1 MSMET
6 QEGHTMHITVGL
18 GRTLFWTFLLLALTP
33 LSVVSYISYENA
45 TESLRHETTKSLRA
59 AMEYKLDLIK
69 KYFTGL
75 EIDISLQAELSTNIK
90 MIGELNAAFQKSGLS
105 LPEFITT
112 TDWEII
118 NTEAGN
124 ALRYYQ
130 NIHAYQDIYLL
141 DISGN
146 ILYTASEQHLG
157 ENVLKAKGLQK
168 LARAYEDT
176 LYTGKSTLSDYSMR
190 YSMHDTAQRE
200 ISFFL
205 AKALEDEETGAKIG
219 VLAFELPSSQLD
231 SYMQIHFGLGDF
243 GETYLLGTDFLIRST
258 LRFVDDSAI
267 LQTRVETTL
276 AHNWL
281 KEHDTWRRIYRMNAA
296 NSAPAPRS
304 TREEIYT
311 NYQGVPVLGMYS
323 SLEFLDKWGVHW
335 VLIAEVNEKKAFASA
350 SALKY
355 IVTSLLISTAGIVLL
370 LSWIITVHLV
380 APIRQ
385 LTQWSSQ
392 VAHGDLSLLDISA
405 PKNEIGQLNRSFRQ
419 TVLSL
424 QQAAEKNQRYN
435 WLQAGQLE
443 LDDQLRG
450 DQSVSELSKRI
461 IMYLARYL
469 NAQIGSLYIYDKDVL
484 RLQASYAHRF
494 SEKRSVSFVPGQGI
508 VGQAALEKKTIIMT
522 NIPDDYLEINS
533 GLGKKS
539 PETIAVIPFIYNN
552 SVKAVLELGTFTD
565 FTELQISFLE
575 SVGEKLAVAINGAQA
590 RYQLQEALA
599 VTTQQTDI
607 LQSQQIELK
616 ASNEELEEQAQRL
629 RASEEELQANQD
641 QLVATNE
648 ELEDKNRALNRQ
660 KEKVEQANEDL
671 KLSRIE
677 IERRAEEV
685 ARASKYKSEFLANM
699 SHELRTPLNSLLLLA
714 QTLQENRK
722 GNMSEDDLE
731 SIRVIWKSGKDLL
744 YLINDILDLSKIEAG
759 QMSLLQEDIVVAEL
773 LAELKSTF
781 FHLTQEKGLTLEF
794 IQHEDVPAT
803 FYSDRKRIDQI
814 LKNLL
819 SNAVKFTP
827 QGGITV
833 SVFLC
838 PSLSDSLPDNPPDS
852 PADSPPDTLAIA
864 VQDSGVGI
872 PKEKQEI
879 IFEAFQQADGS
890 TARKY
895 GGTGL
900 GLSISKE
907 LAGLLGGQIFME
919 SKEGKGTTFTLY
931 LPLSIVTKSAAQVG
945 REEMSEQSTRE
956 RLPLSQLRM
965 QNRAEN
971 SFYPVDDRKKIT
983 TNDRVVLV
991 IEDDGHFVTLLMQ
1004 QCHAKGL
1011 KCIATPH
1018 GGESLQLV
1026 ERYTP
1031 VAIILDLKL
1040 PDISGWEVLE
1050 ILKKEIKLRHI
1061 PVHIIS
1067 AAEVGEFDARD
1078 KGVIDTLQKPV
1089 SQEQLEAAFLNI
1101 RESSQQRIR
1110 KLLVADQDA
1119 EQRAAVIA
1127 LIGNDDVQS
1136 KEATL
1141 GQEVV
1146 EQLKNSQY
1154 DCLVM
1159 GLDFPDM
1166 SGFALLQQLQQLR
1179 QLKDVVTLP
1188 PVIIYTDRKLSREE
1202 IQNLRQHA
1210 GSIIIK
1216 GAMSEERLLDEASL
1230 FLHRM
1235 ISTLPEEKQRMIR
1248 NLHEDDAI
1256 FKGKRIL
1263 LVDDDMRNVFALA
1276 KVLRDRGIITVKA
1289 EDGIRALEI
1298 IEQEELDLV
1307 LMDIMMPVM
1316 DGYETIEK
1324 IREQPQYENL
1334 PIIALTAKAMQ
1345 EDRRRCLD
1353 AGANDYL
1360 AKPVETE
1367 RLLALLRLWL
1377 YS

>member
-1 MSMET
+1 S
-6 QEGHTMHITVGL
+6 G
-18 GRTLFWTFLLLALTP
+18 
-33 LSVVSYISYENA
+33 N
-45 TESLRHETTKSLRA
+45 
-59 AMEYKLDLIK
+59 DLI
-69 KYFTGL
+69 
-75 EIDISLQAELSTNIK
+75 
-90 MIGELNAAFQKSGLS
+90 
-105 LPEFITT
+105 
-112 TDWEII
+112 
-118 NTEAGN
+118 
-124 ALRYYQ
+124 
-130 NIHAYQDIYLL
+130 
-141 DISGN
+141 
-146 ILYTASEQHLG
+146 
-157 ENVLKAKGLQK
+157 
-168 LARAYEDT
+168 
-176 LYTGKSTLSDYSMR
+176 
-190 YSMHDTAQRE
+190 
-200 ISFFL
+200 
-205 AKALEDEETGAKIG
+205 
-219 VLAFELPSSQLD
+219 
-231 SYMQIHFGLGDF
+231 
-243 GETYLLGTDFLIRST
+243 
-258 LRFVDDSAI
+258 
-267 LQTRVETTL
+267 
-276 AHNWL
+276 
-281 KEHDTWRRIYRMNAA
+281 
-296 NSAPAPRS
+296 
-304 TREEIYT
+304 
-311 NYQGVPVLGMYS
+311 
-323 SLEFLDKWGVHW
+323 
-335 VLIAEVNEKKAFASA
+335 
-350 SALKY
+350 
-355 IVTSLLISTAGIVLL
+355 
-370 LSWIITVHLV
+370 
-380 APIRQ
+380 
-385 LTQWSSQ
+385 
-392 VAHGDLSLLDISA
+392 
-405 PKNEIGQLNRSFRQ
+405 
-419 TVLSL
+419 
-424 QQAAEKNQRYN
+424 
-435 WLQAGQLE
+435 
-443 LDDQLRG
+443 
-450 DQSVSELSKRI
+450 
-461 IMYLARYL
+461 
-469 NAQIGSLYIYDKDVL
+469 
-484 RLQASYAHRF
+484 
-494 SEKRSVSFVPGQGI
+494 
-508 VGQAALEKKTIIMT
+508 
-522 NIPDDYLEINS
+522 
-533 GLGKKS
+533 
-539 PETIAVIPFIYNN
+539 
-552 SVKAVLELGTFTD
+552 
-565 FTELQISFLE
+565 
-575 SVGEKLAVAINGAQA
+575 
-590 RYQLQEALA
+590 
-599 VTTQQTDI
+599 
-607 LQSQQIELK
+607 
-616 ASNEELEEQAQRL
+616 
-629 RASEEELQANQD
+629 
-641 QLVATNE
+641 
-648 ELEDKNRALNRQ
+648 
-660 KEKVEQANEDL
+660 
-671 KLSRIE
+671 
-677 IERRAEEV
+677 
-685 ARASKYKSEFLANM
+685 
-699 SHELRTPLNSLLLLA
+699 
-714 QTLQENRK
+714 
-722 GNMSEDDLE
+722 
-731 SIRVIWKSGKDLL
+731 

-838 PSLSDSLPDNPPDS
+838 PSLSDSPADNPPDS
-852 PADSPPDTLAIA
+852 PLDTLAIA

-907 LAGLLGGQIFME
+907 LAGLLGGQISME

-983 TNDRVVLV
+983 KNDRVVLV
-991 IEDDGHFVTLLMQ
+991 IEDDGHFVALLMQ

-1136 KEATL
+1136 KEAAL
-1141 GQEVV
+1141 GKEVV

-1166 SGFALLQQLQQLR
+1166 SGFALLQQLQQL
-1179 QLKDVVTLP
+1179 KDVATLP